1 MQNFMKDRYGVDELT
16 TIMGFGGMI
25 LALIGALAHWT
36 PLSWIALGIV
46 VIALLRA
53 LSKNIDARSREN
65 HGFVTAAAKV
75 PGLGAIVAKLS
86 ESFSAT
92 GAARSNG
99 PSMSSEDVERAK
111 RLAKRM
117 WKERKTTAFL
127 KCPACG
133 QVLAVP
139 KGKGKIRV
147 RCPKCGCQM
156 ETRS

>member
-25 LALIGALAHWT
+25 LALIGTLAHWT
-36 PLSWIALGIV
+36 PLSWIALAIV

-65 HGFVTAAAKV
+65 LGFVTAAAKV

-92 GAARSNG
+92 GTARSNG
-99 PSMSSEDVERAK
+99 PSVSSEDMERAK

>member
-16 TIMGFGGMI
+16 TIMGFGGMV

-36 PLSWIALGIV
+36 WLSWIALAIV
-46 VIALLRA
+46 VVALVRA
-53 LSKNIDARSREN
+53 LSKNIDARSKEN
-65 HGFVTAAAKV
+65 LGFVTAAAKIPV
-75 PGLGAIVAKLS
+75 LSTVVAKLT

-92 GAARSNG
+92 YGTRGSGSGA
-99 PSMSSEDVERAK
+99 SSEDLQRAK